1 MCSEAVAW
9 VSVKICLVSLGNYTE
24 EVGPLYVFWS
34 RSVSVRLMASRNV
47 LFLFVAAEGR
57 GGQRW
62 SGGGRGEA
70 DPPARPVADPLCR
83 VLARRPH
90 PLHGQ
95 NPLQTQR
102 HQVLGEYGQL
112 VDKRRYGQLVLC
124 EYGQLVLCE
133 YGQLVDKRR
142 YGQLVSKEEIRS
154 AS

>member
-1 MCSEAVAW
+1 
-9 VSVKICLVSLGNYTE
+9 
-24 EVGPLYVFWS
+24 
-34 RSVSVRLMASRNV
+34 MASRNV

-57 GGQRW
+57 GGQRV
-62 SGGGRGEA
+62 SGGGRGEG
-70 DPPARPVADPLCR
+70 DPPVRPVADPLCR

-112 VDKRRYGQLVLC
+112 VLCEYGQLVLG

-142 YGQLVSKEEIRS
+142 YGQLVDKRRYGQLVSKEEIRS